1 MKLCHPERSEC
12 AQRTSA
18 VEGAGLVA
26 PGTASD
32 EPSSLD
38 CARLLRRLAP
48 LGMTMLLALPACRDM
63 AEARE
68 DPRGRAPEIEGTFAG
83 VSDGAARY
91 VRTIIGFGDPECVR
105 WDAAQDVYFV
115 SNVAGFGSKKD
126 NNGYISRIPAA
137 TLADAGVFV
146 QGGKDGVELHAPKG
160 MAIQGDTLWVTDIDV
175 VRGFD
180 KRTGRPVGTIDFRP
194 LGAVM
199 LNDIAVGPNGVLR
212 VTDTGIWMVWEG
224 NVHSGPD
231 RIFEVGPGH
240 AITTVANSLWLRQ
253 PNGVTWDST
262 AKRWVVVSFDR
273 FAGEVATMPA
283 GADSTRRVI
292 RTGPGQLDGVQV
304 RADGALLF
312 SSWADSSIHLLKNGR
327 ESRINRQVPEAAA
340 IGWDEKRQRVL
351 IPLATRGWVQV
362 WEVE

>member
-1 MKLCHPERSEC
+1 
-12 AQRTSA
+12 
-18 VEGAGLVA
+18 
-26 PGTASD
+26 
-32 EPSSLD
+32 
-38 CARLLRRLAP
+38 
-48 LGMTMLLALPACRDM
+48 MTHHSLALCALLFATACREP

-68 DPRGRAPEIEGTFAG
+68 DRTSRAPETEGTFAG

-91 VRTIIGFGDPECVR
+91 VKTIVGFGDPECVR
-105 WDAAQDVYFV
+105 WDPAQDVYFV

-160 MAIQGDTLWVTDIDV
+160 MAIQGDTLWVADIDV

-194 LGAVM
+194 LRPVM
-199 LNDIAVGPNGVLR
+199 LNDLAVGPNGVLR

-240 AITTVANSLWLRQ
+240 AITTIANSLWLRQ
-253 PNGVTWDST
+253 PNGVAWDST

-283 GADSTRRVI
+283 GPDSSRHVI

-312 SSWADSSIHLLKNGR
+312 ASWADSSIHLLKDGR
-327 ESRINRQVPEAAA
+327 DARIIRKVPEAAA
-340 IGWDEKRQRVL
+340 IGWDGKRGRVL
-351 IPLATRGWVQV
+351 VPLATLGWVQV
-362 WEVE
+362 WELRAKR